1 MSSDVTRDFDGIE
14 LAPGTETNI
23 AVDRT
28 FVSKMSS
35 PYSDCVSNQNPLE
48 SPNEFIEQTVS
59 YFQNYT
65 QQKCMDLCYQ
75 NFLKKTRNCY
85 DKNRL
90 HTNTS
95 LPVKI
100 YN

>member
-35 PYSDCVSNQNPLE
+35 PYSDC
-48 SPNEFIEQTVS
+48 
-59 YFQNYT
+59 
-65 QQKCMDLCYQ
+65 D
-75 NFLKKTRNCY
+75 RNAWIFAI
-85 DKNRL
+85 R
-90 HTNTS
+90 TS
-95 LPVKI
+95 
-100 YN
+100 